1 MDVSTKPFV
10 YKTRS
15 EQRAEWL
22 NAERTV
28 RPLSEAEWQELG
40 RAEHAIYCRVR
51 KHRLLAAHEREEAAL
66 LARVEAE
73 AAQPDCGER
82 R

>member
-1 MDVSTKPFV
+1 MNAPST
-10 YKTRS
+10 YRT
-15 EQRAEWL
+15 RAEL
-22 NAERTV
+22 KLEHLESLG
-28 RPLSEAEWQELG
+28 RPLTDEESDQL
-40 RAEHAIYCRVR
+40 RRSMHAVYCRNR

-66 LARVEAE
+66 LAKVEAE